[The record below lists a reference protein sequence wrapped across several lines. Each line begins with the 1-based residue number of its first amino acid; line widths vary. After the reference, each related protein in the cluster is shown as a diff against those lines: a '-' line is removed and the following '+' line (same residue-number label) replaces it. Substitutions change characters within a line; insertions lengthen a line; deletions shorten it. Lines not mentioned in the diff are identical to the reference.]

1 MFFLLLTLLIY
12 IHKLEDSLFPCNCYI
27 RIAVKNLVDN
37 IPVFE
42 KLLGVKCKAAGNI
55 SDQFVNTAIFEIG
68 INKIELIESTDP
80 HGPINSFIA
89 KHGEG
94 IHHFALAVE
103 NTDNALIHAKENGF
117 KLIDRISRK
126 GAENL
131 QVGFLNPK
139 STNGVLIEYCSE

>member
-1 MFFLLLTLLIY
+1 M
-12 IHKLEDSLFPCNCYI
+12 ES
-27 RIAVKNLVDN
+27 

-42 KLLGVKCKAAGNI
+42 KLLGVKCKGVENI

-80 HGPINSFIA
+80 DGPISSFIS

-103 NTDNALIHAKENGF
+103 NTDIALFQAKENGF

-126 GAENL
+126 GAEDL
-131 QVGFLNPK
+131 QIGFLNPK
-139 STNGVLIEYCSE
+139 GTKGVLIEYRSK

>member
-1 MFFLLLTLLIY
+1 MRPTHIEH
-12 IHKLEDSLFPCNCYI
+12 IG
-27 RIAVKNLVDN
+27 IAVKNLEQS

-42 KLLGVKCKAAGNI
+42 KLLGVKCKGI
-55 SDQFVNTAIFEIG
+55 EKIRDQCVNTAIFEIG

-80 HGPINSFIA
+80 DGPISSFID

-103 NTDNALIHAKENGF
+103 NTDKALIQAKENGF

-126 GAENL
+126 GAEDL
-131 QVGFLNPK
+131 QIGFLNPRT
-139 STNGVLIEYCSE
+139 TNGVLIEYCSK